1 MSINVDFT
9 FDNVTYRHFMNG
21 FDSVL
26 HCHHYMCLTAKLAE
40 DFADVEGP
48 RILRESTEDSI
59 RPLLDAYFEKNKV
72 VSPEERLK
80 IGEEYF
86 AVMGLGRL
94 VVTGNVQGGEVR
106 ILRSH
111 LDEGWLKKW
120 GKHSSPVNHVA
131 CGYAAALFAATF
143 GKPARSYAAAET
155 TSIAMGEPEGKLVVT
170 PA

>member
-1 MSINVDFT
+1 MSMNVDFT

-21 FDSVL
+21 FGSVL

-40 DFADVEGP
+40 DLTDVEGP
-48 RILRESTEDSI
+48 RILRESFEDSI
-59 RPLLDAYFEKNKV
+59 RPLLDDYFEKNKV
-72 VSPEERLK
+72 SSPEERLK

-94 VVTGNVQGGEVR
+94 AVTGNVQGGEVR

-111 LDEGWLKKW
+111 VDEGWIKKW
-120 GKHSSPVNHVA
+120 GKHSVPINHLA

-143 GKPARSYAAAET
+143 GNPPRSYAVTET
-155 TSIAMGEPEGKLVVT
+155 ISIAMGEPEGKLVVA